1 MPHPLQRATVKP
13 GRWRCPIPGTVKHI
27 EQKVNRHAVGVQMSI
42 VPYTHLAH
50 AYKVKNAHVTANAH
64 HAQPVVQSAQTAMEM
79 LASGN
84 AKDRSSVGSYILP
97 FHRVCMLVSL
107 GHL

>member
-1 MPHPLQRATVKP
+1 
-13 GRWRCPIPGTVKHI
+13 
-27 EQKVNRHAVGVQMSI
+27 MSTL
-42 VPYTHLAH
+42 PYTHLAH
-50 AYKVKNAHVTANAH
+50 AHKVKDALVTAIAH

-84 AKDRSSVGSYILP
+84 AKDRSSVGNDILP